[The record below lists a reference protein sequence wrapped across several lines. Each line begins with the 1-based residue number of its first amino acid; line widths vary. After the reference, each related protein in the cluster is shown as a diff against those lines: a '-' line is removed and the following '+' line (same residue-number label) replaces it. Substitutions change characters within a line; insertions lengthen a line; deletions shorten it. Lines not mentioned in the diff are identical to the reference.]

1 MGLKLKGFGKILGAA
16 AGAFLGGPVGA
27 EAGYTAGSLLDG
39 NSQTKEAKSLYKW
52 QLGQETANNIALWN
66 MQNAYN
72 TPKAQMLRFKEAGLN
87 SNLIYGQTNTSTPI
101 STAHADLSLD
111 NTGQAKNLSQYLAL
125 SNLGIQKDLSSAQVR
140 NIDNSIDM
148 SKLNYGLARD
158 RLALDRDNY
167 ELRKKTLP
175 LQLQLLGYQ
184 VRGANSKS
192 KGIIGKA
199 ADWMFG
205 QTDPNYQYTKA
216 DDEFMPLDWN

>member
-16 AGAFLGGPVGA
+16 AGAFFGGPAGA

-72 TPKAQMLRFKEAGLN
+72 TPKAQMARFKEAGLN
-87 SNLIYGQTNTSTPI
+87 PNLIYGQTNTATPI

-140 NIDNSIDM
+140 NIDNSINM
-148 SKLNYGLARD
+148 SQQSMQLAKD
-158 RLALDRDNY
+158 KLALDRDMFNFQKHQANRGWIGNIFGSDIGNTTNSWINA
-167 ELRKKTLP
+167 LLDAFTLDEW
-175 LQLQLLGYQ
+175 
-184 VRGANSKS
+184 S
-192 KGIIGKA
+192 KGPK
-199 ADWMFG
+199 
-205 QTDPNYQYTKA
+205 K
-216 DDEFMPLDWN
+216 